1 MEKPVGNTSELQTV
15 SDQLLMST
23 IQKSTIEKPIKSD
36 RKDPVI
42 IDEAKLFKSINV
54 KMYLEGNTRE
64 EAIVSLDPAGKPP
77 SWFDSQFY
85 FIATLLCMGWAI
97 RLYLYV
103 NTVCVNYYLK
113 KVLIK

>member
-1 MEKPVGNTSELQTV
+1 M
-15 SDQLLMST
+15 
-23 IQKSTIEKPIKSD
+23 PI
-36 RKDPVI
+36 I
-42 IDEAKLFKSINV
+42 IDEAILFKSIKV

-85 FIATLLCMGWAI
+85 FITTLLCMGWVI
-97 RLYLYV
+97 RLYLYL